1 MDILSYLGKFHPII
15 LHLPIGF
22 LLLAFMMELH
32 DRWKKKSQF
41 QSAIGFALFWGMVG
55 AIFAATSGYLLSWDG
70 GYEEQL
76 LSWHQWLGFGV
87 AGLSIVLYFLHQQT
101 LNSSNSL
108 YFPVFSLTTIL
119 LTAAGHYGGSLTH
132 GSDFLSPTS
141 SSKKEK
147 KEIVDIE
154 NAEIYS
160 DLIQPILKDKCVRC
174 HSTSKTKGDLLMA
187 TIEGLQAG
195 GETGPLFVKGDVDKS
210 LMLQRIH
217 LPLEEKEHMPP
228 KGKQQ
233 LLSDE
238 IALLTWWIKEG
249 ADFKAK
255 VKELQKDEKI
265 NAILK
270 KFMVPTDAANNIKVA
285 DVSESTLQKIRAK
298 GIPVFRVAED
308 SPFVEV
314 NVSRQKGINRSTLKA
329 LSPVSEQLISLN
341 LSGTDIQDKDLSGL
355 ANFPH
360 LQKLFLQQTA
370 ISDKG
375 ISALEKLDYLT
386 YLNLY
391 ETKISDTS
399 LPVLSQLKRLK
410 KLYLWQTATTNE
422 GIAKFTNQ
430 KPKTKVN
437 VGISKDIFGD
447 ARLKAPLILAE
458 KDLFKDS
465 LEVELKMNFSK
476 VNLHYTLDGT
486 VPDSTSKLYTDPII
500 LTKTT
505 TLKVVAQKEGWQTSE
520 VASKQFA
527 NVKYTPTNIKL
538 NNPPNER
545 YAANGAKSL
554 IDLEKGSTTFTDGL
568 WLGYEKQHVT
578 AILDL
583 GKAIE
588 LSAVTVGAL
597 EAPGSYIFYPKGM
610 KVSVSTDGKK
620 YREVLTKTYPTS
632 QENKPTETANFTE
645 TFATQNARFVKVKVE
660 SNLVNPDWHPAPGAP
675 CWLFIDEISVE

>member
-32 DRWKKKSQF
+32 DRWKKVQQF
-41 QSAIGFALFWGMVG
+41 QPAIGFALFWGMVG
-55 AIFAATSGYLLSWDG
+55 AIFAAGSGYLLSLDG

-87 AGLSIVLYFLHQQT
+87 AGLSIVLYGLHRQAIKNKT
-101 LNSSNSL
+101 PF
-108 YFPVFSLTTIL
+108 YFPVFSLTTLL

-147 KEIVDIE
+147 KAIVDIE
-154 NAEIYS
+154 NAVIYA
-160 DLIQPILKDKCVRC
+160 DLIQPIIEDKCVRC

-195 GETGPLFVKGDVDKS
+195 GETGALFVKGNPDKS
-210 LMLQRIH
+210 LMLERIH
-217 LPLEEKEHMPP
+217 LPLEEKKHMPP

-238 IALLTWWIKEG
+238 IALLTWWIQEG

-255 VKELQKDEKI
+255 VKEVKKNEKI
-265 NAILK
+265 NPILK
-270 KFMVPTDAANNIKVA
+270 KFMVPTDAVDNIKVA
-285 DVSESTLQKIRAK
+285 DVAENTLQKIRAK
-298 GIPVFRVAED
+298 GIPIFRVAEN

-314 NVSRQKGINRSTLKA
+314 DLSRQKGINRNTLKA
-329 LSPVSEQLISLN
+329 LKPVSDQLISLN
-341 LSGTDIQDKDLSGL
+341 LSATDILDKDLSEL

-370 ISDKG
+370 ISDQG
-375 ISALEKLDYLT
+375 ISPLAKLDYLT

-391 ETKISDTS
+391 ETKITDAS
-399 LPVLSQLKRLK
+399 LPIISQLKRLK

-422 GIAKFTNQ
+422 GIAKFINQ

-437 VGISKDIFGD
+437 VGVSNDIFGD
-447 ARLKAPLILAE
+447 ARLKAPLILAD
-458 KDLFKDS
+458 KDLFEDS
-465 LEVELKMNFSK
+465 LAVELKMNFK
-476 VNLHYTLDGT
+476 NVNLYYTLDGST
-486 VPDSTSKLYTDPII
+486 PDSSAHLYTNPIT

-505 TLKVVAQKEGWQTSE
+505 TLKVIAQKEGWQTSE

-527 NVKYTPTNIKL
+527 NVKYRPTNITL
-538 NNPPNER
+538 NRPPSER
-545 YAANGAKSL
+545 YAANGAQSL
-554 IDLEKGSTTFTDGL
+554 IDLEKGSTTFTDGF

-578 AILDL
+578 ATLDL
-583 GKAIE
+583 GKTTEI
-588 LSAVTVGAL
+588 SAVTVGAL

-610 KVSVSTDGKK
+610 KVSLSNDGKK
-620 YREVLTKTYPTS
+620 FQEVVTKTYPTA
-632 QENKPTETANFTE
+632 EANKPTETANFTE
-645 TFATQNARFVKVKVE
+645 TFVPQKARFVSVRIV
-660 SNLVNPDWHPAPGAP
+660 SNLTNPDWHPAPGAP